1 MMSKCTAEEKKL
13 IEEIGVLLE
22 QTHDLTPL
30 AARINAMMI
39 LSPKE
44 GYTFEEI
51 VDITHAS
58 KSSVSTQLNLLLKLN
73 RAEYFTKPGERKR
86 YFRASKQYVK
96 MRLQDHLNK
105 IQKELDLF
113 EKLTV
118 FNKKNNPEKFQ
129 KNKDFTDHFGNFLR
143 AQKKNLETA
152 IAKMPGN

>member
-1 MMSKCTAEEKKL
+1 MSKCPAKKKKL
-13 IEEIGVLLE
+13 IEEVGVLLE

-39 LSPKE
+39 LSPNE
-44 GYTFEEI
+44 GHTFEEI
-51 VDITHAS
+51 VEITCAS
-58 KSSVSTQLNLLLKLN
+58 KSSVSTQLNFLLQLN
-73 RAEYFTKPGERKR
+73 RAEYFTKSGERKR

-105 IQKELDLF
+105 IQKELELF
-113 EKLTV
+113 EKLTDY
-118 FNKKNNPEKFQ
+118 NKENNPEKFQ
-129 KNKDFTDHFGNFLR
+129 KNKGFTDHFGNYLR